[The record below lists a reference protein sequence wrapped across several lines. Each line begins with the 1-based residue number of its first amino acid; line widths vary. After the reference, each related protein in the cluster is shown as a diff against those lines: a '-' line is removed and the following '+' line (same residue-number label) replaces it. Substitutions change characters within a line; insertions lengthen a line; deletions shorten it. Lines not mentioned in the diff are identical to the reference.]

1 MNRDCC
7 AVFDDV
13 AFISSILASKSHLSG
28 GAGMIAFFGFCT
40 KTVFMT
46 QREGDEHNLS
56 DVFCIK

>member
-28 GAGMIAFFGFCT
+28 GAGMIALFWFLHQNSFHDT
-40 KTVFMT
+40 E
-46 QREGDEHNLS
+46 RR
-56 DVFCIK
+56 

>member
-28 GAGMIAFFGFCT
+28 GAGMIALFWFLHQNCFHDT
-40 KTVFMT
+40 E
-46 QREGDEHNLS
+46 RGDEHNLS